1 MGSLFRAAVVSWKTS
16 LVGALVFLESL
27 AATLVAM
34 LDDEASTEPDW
45 NGVVMAFM
53 VFVALLTAK
62 DADKSTE
69 DHKPNGS

>member
-1 MGSLFRAAVVSWKTS
+1 
-16 LVGALVFLESL
+16 
-27 AATLVAM
+27 M

-53 VFVALLTAK
+53 VFIALLTAK

-69 DHKPNGS
+69 DHKPGS